1 MKMIIARIRHPAI
14 SERDISNDTVEKVIL
29 IPGIFESGLCDLSL
43 LIKLFCNTCT
53 HRIDL
58 YPIAVDHR
66 TCIHNAEKIS
76 NPKRRLQQVSL
87 EKAKPLQGFPH
98 GFSDSLIRIKSIR
111 NRCPGGQIFFF
122 RK

>member
-1 MKMIIARIRHPAI
+1 MKVIITRICHLVITKRN
-14 SERDISNDTVEKVIL
+14 ISNSTVEKVIL

-43 LIKLFCNTCT
+43 LVELFCDTRT

-66 TCIHNAEKIS
+66 ICIHDTEKIS